1 MATVTNTHRSPLALP
16 NGQVLQP
23 HQATKVAEWDQIKGN
38 HVIQEWVRSGVL
50 SVSDVALPADQES
63 QFLRPDPAALRAELD
78 QLGVKYDK
86 RYGAAKLRALLA
98 DARAQRQAGE
108 THELQ
113 G

>member
-38 HVIQEWVRSGVL
+38 HVIQEWVKSGVL
-50 SVSDVALPADQES
+50 SVSDVALPS
-63 QFLRPDPAALRAELD
+63 RFLRPDPAALRAELD

>member
-23 HQATKVAEWDQIKGN
+23 HQATLVAEWDQIKGN
-38 HVIQEWVRSGVL
+38 HVIQEWVKSGVL
-50 SVSDVALPADQES
+50 SVSDVSLPS
-63 QFLRPDPAALRAELD
+63 RFLRPDPAVLRAELD